1 MRLSSRF
8 PVAVQML
15 IILAWCPQEL
25 KVTSELM
32 ALSVNTNPV
41 LIRRIMGYLK
51 RANLIAVAPGA
62 GGTTLARDPFRI
74 TLLEIYRAV
83 ELTAEDR
90 LFGLHED
97 QNLRCP
103 IGKRIN
109 GLLEPHLQ
117 KAREALEESLAG
129 ITVGEL
135 LQEIP
140 PYNRLPLV
148 SR

>member
-15 IILAWCPQEL
+15 IILAWCPKEL

-32 ALSVNTNPV
+32 ALSVNTNAV

-62 GGTTLARDPFRI
+62 GGTALTKDPFQI

-83 ELTAEDR
+83 ELTAGDR

-109 GLLEPHLQ
+109 GLLGPHLEE
-117 KAREALEESLAG
+117 ARRALENSLAE
-129 ITVGEL
+129 ITIGEL
-135 LQEIP
+135 LQQIP
-140 PYNRLPLV
+140 PYNRLPSA

>member
-1 MRLSSRF
+1 
-8 PVAVQML
+8 ML
-15 IILAWCPQEL
+15 IILAWCPEEL
-25 KVTSELM
+25 RVTSELM
-32 ALSVNTNPV
+32 AFSVNTNAA

-51 RANLIAVAPGA
+51 RASLIAVAPGA
-62 GGTTLARDPFRI
+62 GGTTLTRDPFRI

-117 KAREALEESLAG
+117 EAREALEESLAG
-129 ITVGEL
+129 VTVGEL
-135 LQEIP
+135 LQQIP
-140 PYNRLPLV
+140 PFEQV
-148 SR
+148 IFG